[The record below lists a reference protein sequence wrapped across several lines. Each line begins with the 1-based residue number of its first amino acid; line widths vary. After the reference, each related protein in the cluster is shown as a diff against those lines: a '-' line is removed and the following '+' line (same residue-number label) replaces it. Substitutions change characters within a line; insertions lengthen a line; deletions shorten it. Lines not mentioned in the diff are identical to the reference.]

1 MPIVITV
8 LYNTVISWMEE
19 PVTKKLEGVSER
31 ILACARKEFLEKGYA
46 DASLRTIAA
55 AADTTT
61 GSIYSRFQ
69 DKEGLFGVIV
79 EPAADHLIEMFLEI
93 QEDFHGIDAGK
104 QSEQMQGYVQ
114 DGMMQMLDYI
124 YEHFEDFELLMDAA
138 YGTRYQDFVE
148 RLVEIETEYT
158 YKYMETTGAKAKG
171 GAMLTEEFVHIIN
184 RALFDSM
191 FEVVRHKMPKEK
203 AVTYIRQL
211 EHYQYGG
218 WSALMELN

>member
-1 MPIVITV
+1 M
-8 LYNTVISWMEE
+8 
-19 PVTKKLEGVSER
+19 TKKLEGVSER

-69 DKEGLFGVIV
+69 DKEGLFGAIV
-79 EPAADHLIEMFLEI
+79 EPVASHFIEMFREI
-93 QEDFHGIDAGK
+93 QENFHHVDASK
-104 QSEQMQGYVQ
+104 QTEQMEDYVQ
-114 DGMMQMLDYI
+114 GGMMDLLDYV
-124 YEHFEDFELLMDAA
+124 YDHFEAFELLLDAA

-158 YKYMETTGAKAKG
+158 NKYMETTGAKAKDG
-171 GAMLTEEFVHIIN
+171 IMLTEEFVHIIN

-191 FEVVRHKMPKEK
+191 FEVVRHKMPKEL
-203 AVTYIRQL
+203 AARYVRQL
-211 EHYQYGG
+211 ETYQYGG
-218 WSALMELN
+218 WNALMDMK